1 MNRWKIAALEP
12 PLRKHGQV
20 RIPVQPSPP
29 LKSPLPSSTNP
40 DNYIV
45 NSGADRIIITFPSLV

>member
-1 MNRWKIAALEP
+1 MENRGAGTALAEA
-12 PLRKHGQV
+12 RASTYS
-20 RIPVQPSPP
+20 REPSPP